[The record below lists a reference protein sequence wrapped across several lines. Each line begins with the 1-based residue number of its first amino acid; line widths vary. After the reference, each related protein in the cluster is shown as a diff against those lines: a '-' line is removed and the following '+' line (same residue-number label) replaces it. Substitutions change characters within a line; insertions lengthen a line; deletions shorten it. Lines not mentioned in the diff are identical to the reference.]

1 MTKNVVVA
9 PTMTN
14 ESLAGPT
21 WQGRIGAIVLVRG
34 GLLLAEAAEEAAEHA
49 ALAGKCRRGRWCLW
63 PLRGYRCVV
72 VGPGDGV
79 HGLCLVEVIGA
90 FDLRHEPDQ
99 IPVLHDLRFKTNGAV
114 GVPFGLTAVVQVHP
128 HPELVYASPQHVGID
143 AAVAQRVDH
152 PAGPVLFHRPKVAG
166 LRDCKILFGPMAQ
179 RLNPSAGGPSAGDP
193 LADDPLASA
202 PPAFAYEAA
211 QQILRDGFGLT
222 GSLTALAG
230 ERDQNFRVDT
240 AGGQRFL
247 FKISNPADTRP
258 VLDMQTAALRHIEQ
272 VDPGLPVMRAIPC
285 PGGDPWAEVAGPDGR
300 TYPARLFTFLPGRPM
315 AVTALTTEAIRSIG
329 QTTAR
334 LGRALRGFF
343 HPAADYEILW
353 DITRL
358 PALRPILGHIPDA
371 SRRAQVA
378 RVLDRFEAQV
388 APVLPGLRAQVIHAD
403 LHSSNVLLGEDLQV
417 SGIVDF
423 GDMTHA
429 PLVCDLAVAIAD
441 MLYGRDDAIDAA
453 EDLIS
458 GYVAVTP
465 LEDDEA
471 GLLADLVAA
480 RLAAD
485 ITLATWR
492 LGVYP
497 DNAAYAAGSEAGAP
511 AFLDSIEAAGL
522 DAVAERFRDACRG
535 LPYRRSATASLAGRR
550 RRALP
555 RSPLFYDHPVHLVRG
570 EGAWLFDPGGR
581 RYLDCYNNVPVV
593 GHGHPRVVRAVA
605 EQQRLLATHS
615 RYLHEA
621 IVELAERLQA
631 TLPPALD
638 SVIVVN
644 SGSEANDLAWR
655 IARAATGNAG
665 ALVTEYA
672 YHGLTEATH
681 ALSPEEWAAGERP
694 AHVGTVP
701 APDGYRG
708 AYRRDQAGWAERY
721 AAHADE
727 AVAGLGER
735 GLAAMF
741 IDPAFTADDI
751 LAPPPSYL
759 HEAARR
765 VRALGG
771 LVIADEVQAGHGRC
785 GSHLWSFRPS
795 GIEPDMVVM
804 GKPMGNGF
812 PVAALVVK
820 SDVLGAVPE
829 ETELF
834 STFGGNPVACA
845 AALAVLAVIED
856 EGLVE
861 NAAEVGGHLLDG
873 LRALQQR
880 HPVIGDVRGEG
891 LLLGVELVE
900 DRQTRVPASGQ
911 AHQVVEAMRDRRILL
926 GTTGPAGN
934 VLKIRP
940 PLVFQ
945 RDHADL
951 VLENLSEVLSA

>member
-1 MTKNVVVA
+1 MVQRLD
-9 PTMTN
+9 P
-14 ESLAGPT
+14 LAG
-21 WQGRIGAIVLVRG
+21 
-34 GLLLAEAAEEAAEHA
+34 
-49 ALAGKCRRGRWCLW
+49 
-63 PLRGYRCVV
+63 
-72 VGPGDGV
+72 D
-79 HGLCLVEVIGA
+79 
-90 FDLRHEPDQ
+90 
-99 IPVLHDLRFKTNGAV
+99 
-114 GVPFGLTAVVQVHP
+114 
-128 HPELVYASPQHVGID
+128 
-143 AAVAQRVDH
+143 
-152 PAGPVLFHRPKVAG
+152 
-166 LRDCKILFGPMAQ
+166 
-179 RLNPSAGGPSAGDP
+179 PSAGDPPAGDP
-193 LADDPLASA
+193 LADDPLASV
-202 PPAFAYEAA
+202 PPAFADEVAR
-211 QQILRDGFGLT
+211 QILHEGFGVT
-222 GSLTALAG
+222 GSLAALAG

-240 AGGQRFL
+240 PDGQRFL

-272 VDPGLPVMRAIPC
+272 VDPGLPVMRTIPC
-285 PGGDPWAEVAGPDGR
+285 TSGDPWTEVPGPDGR
-300 TYPARLFTFLPGRPM
+300 TYPVRLFTFLPGRTM
-315 AVTALTTEAIRSIG
+315 AATALSAGALRSIG

-358 PALRPILGHIPDA
+358 ATLRPMLGHIPDA
-371 SRRAQVA
+371 ARRAQVA
-378 RVLDRFEAQV
+378 RVIDRFEAKV

-403 LHSSNVLLGEDLQV
+403 LSLNNLLLGEDLQV

-441 MLYGRDDAIDAA
+441 VLHGRDDAIDAA
-453 EDLIS
+453 DDMIA

-465 LEDDEA
+465 LDDEEA

-480 RLAAD
+480 RLATD
-485 ITLATWR
+485 ITLTTWR
-492 LGVYP
+492 VGVYP
-497 DNAAYAAGSEAGAP
+497 DNAAYAADSQAGAP

-522 DAVAERFRDACRG
+522 DTVAGRFREACRG
-535 LPYRRSATASLAGRR
+535 LPYRRSATATLAERR

-570 EGAWLFDPGGR
+570 EGAWLFDSGGR

-638 SVIVVN
+638 AVIVVN

-655 IARAATGNAG
+655 IARAATGHAG
-665 ALVTEYA
+665 AVVTEFA

-681 ALSPEEWAAGERP
+681 ALSPEEWATGERP
-694 AHVGTVP
+694 GHVGTVP

-721 AAHADE
+721 AAHLDE
-727 AVAGLGER
+727 AVAGLGGR

-741 IDPAFTADDI
+741 VDPAFTADGI

-771 LVIADEVQAGHGRC
+771 LLIADEVQAGHGRC
-785 GSHLWSFRPS
+785 GKHLWSFQPS

-856 EGLVE
+856 EGLVG
-861 NAAEVGGHLLDG
+861 NAAAVGGYLLDG
-873 LRALQQR
+873 LRALRRQY
-880 HPVIGDVRGEG
+880 PVIGDVRGEG

-900 DRQTRVPASGQ
+900 DQETRAPAAGR
-911 AHQVVEAMRDRRILL
+911 ADQVTEAMRDRGILL

-940 PLVFQ
+940 PLAFQ

-951 VLENLSEVLSA
+951 LLETLGDILGER

>member
-1 MTKNVVVA
+1 MVQRLG
-9 PTMTN
+9 P
-14 ESLAGPT
+14 LAGDP
-21 WQGRIGAIVLVRG
+21 WAGDVL
-34 GLLLAEAAEEAAEHA
+34 
-49 ALAGKCRRGRWCLW
+49 
-63 PLRGYRCVV
+63 
-72 VGPGDGV
+72 
-79 HGLCLVEVIGA
+79 
-90 FDLRHEPDQ
+90 
-99 IPVLHDLRFKTNGAV
+99 
-114 GVPFGLTAVVQVHP
+114 
-128 HPELVYASPQHVGID
+128 
-143 AAVAQRVDH
+143 
-152 PAGPVLFHRPKVAG
+152 
-166 LRDCKILFGPMAQ
+166 
-179 RLNPSAGGPSAGDP
+179 AGDP
-193 LADDPLASA
+193 LASV
-202 PPAFAYEAA
+202 PPAFSDEAA
-211 QQILRDGFGLT
+211 RQVLRDGFGVT

-240 AGGQRFL
+240 AGGERFL

-258 VLDMQTAALRHIEQ
+258 VLDMQAAALRHIEL
-272 VDPGLPVMRAIPC
+272 VDPGLPVMRVIP
-285 PGGDPWAEVAGPDGR
+285 GTAGEPWAEVPGPDGR
-300 TYPARLFTFLPGRPM
+300 TYPVRLFTYLPGAVM
-315 AVTALTTEAIRSIG
+315 AASALPTVAIRSIG
-329 QTTAR
+329 QACAR

-358 PALRPILGHIPDA
+358 PALRPLLRHIPDSA
-371 SRRAQVA
+371 RRAQVE
-378 RVLDRFEAQV
+378 RVLDRFEARA
-388 APVLPGLRAQVIHAD
+388 APLLPRLRAQVIHAD
-403 LHSSNVLLGEDLQV
+403 LSLNNVLLGDDLQV

-429 PLVCDLAVAIAD
+429 PLVCDLAVAVAD
-441 MLYGRDDAIDAA
+441 VLHGREDAIEAA
-453 EDLIS
+453 EVMIG

-465 LEDDEA
+465 LDDDEA

-480 RLAAD
+480 RLATD
-485 ITLATWR
+485 ITLSSWR
-492 LGVYP
+492 LQVYP
-497 DNAAYAAGSEAGAP
+497 DNAAYAADSESGAP
-511 AFLDSIEAAGL
+511 AFLDSIEALGL
-522 DAVAERFRDACRG
+522 DAAGERFRHACRG
-535 LPYRRSATASLAGRR
+535 LPYRLSATAPLAERR

-570 EGAWLFDPGGR
+570 EGAWLFDAAGR

-605 EQQRLLATHS
+605 EQQRLLAVHS

-631 TLPPALD
+631 TLPSALD
-638 SVIVVN
+638 AVIVVN

-655 IARAATGNAG
+655 IARAATGRSG
-665 ALVTEYA
+665 AIVTDFA

-694 AHVGTVP
+694 AHVATVP

-721 AAHADE
+721 AAHVDQA
-727 AVAGLGER
+727 AAGLGAR

-741 IDPAFTADDI
+741 ADPGFTADGI
-751 LAPPPSYL
+751 LAPPAGYL
-759 HEAARR
+759 HDVARR

-771 LVIADEVQAGHGRC
+771 LLIADEVQVGHGRS
-785 GSHLWSFRPS
+785 GSHLWSFQPS

-812 PVAALVVK
+812 PIAALVAR
-820 SDVLGAVPE
+820 SEVLAAVPE

-845 AALAVLAVIED
+845 AALAVLAVIEE
-856 EGLVE
+856 EGLTG
-861 NAAEVGGHLLDG
+861 NAAAMGGYLTEGLL
-873 LRALQQR
+873 ALQAR
-880 HPVIGDVRGEG
+880 HPLIGDVRGEG

-900 DRQTRVPASGQ
+900 DPQARAPATARAG
-911 AHQVVEAMRDRRILL
+911 AVAEAMRDRGILL

-940 PLVFQ
+940 PLVFG
-945 RDHADL
+945 REHADL
-951 VLENLSEVLSA
+951 LLAVLDEVLTASGG

>member
-1 MTKNVVVA
+1 MVQRLG
-9 PTMTN
+9 P
-14 ESLAGPT
+14 LAG
-21 WQGRIGAIVLVRG
+21 
-34 GLLLAEAAEEAAEHA
+34 
-49 ALAGKCRRGRWCLW
+49 
-63 PLRGYRCVV
+63 
-72 VGPGDGV
+72 D
-79 HGLCLVEVIGA
+79 
-90 FDLRHEPDQ
+90 
-99 IPVLHDLRFKTNGAV
+99 
-114 GVPFGLTAVVQVHP
+114 
-128 HPELVYASPQHVGID
+128 
-143 AAVAQRVDH
+143 
-152 PAGPVLFHRPKVAG
+152 
-166 LRDCKILFGPMAQ
+166 
-179 RLNPSAGGPSAGDP
+179 PSARDPSPEDSSAGDP
-193 LADDPLASA
+193 LAGDPLASA
-202 PPAFAYEAA
+202 PPAFGGDAA
-211 QQILRDGFGLT
+211 LQMLRDGFGVI
-222 GSLTALAG
+222 GALTALAG

-240 AGGQRFL
+240 ADGRRLL

-272 VDPGLPVMRAIPC
+272 VDPGLPVMRVIPC
-285 PGGDPWAEVAGPDGR
+285 SSGDPWAEVPGPDGR
-300 TYPARLFTFLPGRPM
+300 TYPVRLFTFLPGRTM
-315 AVTALTTEAIRSIG
+315 AATALSAGALRSMG

-358 PALRPILGHIPDA
+358 PALRPLLGYVPDLA
-371 SRRAQVA
+371 RRAQVA
-378 RVLDRFEAQV
+378 RVLDRFEAQI

-403 LHSSNVLLGEDLQV
+403 LSLNNVLLGEDLQV

-441 MLYGRDDAIDAA
+441 VLHGRDDAIDAA
-453 EDLIS
+453 EEMIA

-465 LEDDEA
+465 LDDEEA
-471 GLLADLVAA
+471 ALLADLVAA
-480 RLAAD
+480 RLATD
-485 ITLATWR
+485 ITLTTWR

-497 DNAAYAAGSEAGAP
+497 DNAAYAADSEAGAP
-511 AFLDSIEAAGL
+511 AFLDSIEAVGL
-522 DAVAERFRDACRG
+522 DAVADRFREACRG
-535 LPYRRSATASLAGRR
+535 LPYRRSATAPLAERR

-570 EGAWLFDPGGR
+570 EGAWLFDSAGR

-638 SVIVVN
+638 AVIVVN

-655 IARAATGNAG
+655 IARAATGHGG
-665 ALVTEYA
+665 AVVTEFA

-694 AHVGTVP
+694 GHVATVP

-708 AYRRDQAGWAERY
+708 AYRMDQPGWAERY
-721 AAHADE
+721 AAHVGQA
-727 AVAGLGER
+727 AAGLGER

-741 IDPAFTADDI
+741 VDPAFTADGI
-751 LAPPPSYL
+751 LAPPPGYL
-759 HEAARR
+759 REAARR

-771 LVIADEVQAGHGRC
+771 VLIADEVQAGHGRC
-785 GSHLWSFRPS
+785 GSHLWSFQPS

-812 PVAALVVK
+812 PVAALVVR

-861 NAAEVGGHLLDG
+861 NAAAVGGYLLEG
-873 LRALQQR
+873 LLALQRQ
-880 HPVIGDVRGEG
+880 HPLIGDVRGEG
-891 LLLGVELVE
+891 LLLGVELVG
-900 DRQTRVPASGQ
+900 DPQTRVPAARRAG
-911 AHQVVEAMRDRRILL
+911 QVVEAMRDRGILL

-940 PLVFQ
+940 PLVFH
-945 RDHADL
+945 RDHANL
-951 VLENLSEVLSA
+951 LLETLGEVLGESPG